1 MKPLFKSK
9 ISLWA
14 SVLALVVIIGI
25 GATLAL
31 MASPSNSVTNSF
43 SAADI
48 DTEIE
53 EKGLTEGD
61 KQVSIKNHGPS
72 DAYVRAR
79 IMVSGVNGGDQE
91 NPFNPQNMVQWVTK
105 EKSAE
110 ELKAATNKVYIVFN
124 EQAVLNEEKMPTK
137 GSWFFENQMGATL
150 SYVDGWFYYYD
161 VLEAGDSTPN
171 LIEKV
176 QLSDDLAQDEDFLK
190 NFSVTIYHE
199 SVVAL
204 NQNLTGKFNDD
215 FPVIAG
221 SFVDYDPIYP

>member
-14 SVLALVVIIGI
+14 SVLALVVVIGI

-48 DTEIE
+48 DTEIKE
-53 EKGLTEGD
+53 NLTDGNKE
-61 KQVSIKNHGPS
+61 VSIHNYGPS
-72 DAYVRAR
+72 DGYVRAR

>member
-14 SVLALVVIIGI
+14 SVLALVVIIGV

-61 KQVSIKNHGPS
+61 KQVSIKNYGPS

-79 IMVSGVNGGDQE
+79 IMVSGVNPE
-91 NPFNPQNMVQWVTK
+91 NVEIV
-105 EKSAE
+105 SAAPE
-110 ELKAATNKVYIVFN
+110 TPDADKVYLVMKN
-124 EQAVLNEEKMPTK
+124 NGSAVKQWTK
-137 GSWFFENQMGATL
+137 KDSDNNTY
-150 SYVDGWFYYYD
+150 SDDFYYYLD
-161 VLEAGDSTPN
+161 VLTKDESSKN
-171 LIEKV
+171 LLEKV
-176 QLSDDLAQDEDFLK
+176 VLGKDLQGEDFL
-190 NFSVTIYHE
+190 NTFSVTIYHE
-199 SVVAL
+199 SVLAI
-204 NQNLTGKFNDD
+204 NQPESITVGVVKD
-215 FPVIAG
+215 
-221 SFVDYDPIYP
+221 SFDAAAQS